1 MLNLGRK
8 YWIFFY
14 AISIGLLFL
23 VILQLIGIRQ
33 GLKVSVLDV
42 GQGDAILIQTPD
54 YHNVLVDAGPDSVVV
69 ERLGEQ
75 LGFFDKTIDIFILTH
90 PHRDHYGGILDVMQ
104 KYEIKKVLLTG
115 VASGNPMYTAFL
127 DTARVQGVELVFI
140 QNHQDLQISPNV
152 YLDILYPFQ
161 SRSLVGQDVRN
172 KNNTSIVARLVRQT
186 ESGWEPLAMLTG
198 DAETEEEWEILL
210 AGQDVGSDVLKVG
223 HHGSK
228 TATSDVFL
236 AAVNSSTAV
245 VSAGEG
251 NKFEHPHSETME
263 KLSGL
268 DILQTMKEGTIVFNF

>member
-1 MLNLGRK
+1 M
-8 YWIFFY
+8 
-14 AISIGLLFL
+14 
-23 VILQLIGIRQ
+23 ILQLIGIRQ

-115 VASGNPMYTAFL
+115 VTSGDPMYTAFL
-127 DTARVQGVELVFI
+127 DTARVQGVELIFI

-186 ESGWEPLAMLTG
+186 ESGWESLAMLTG

-268 DILQTMKEGTIVFNF
+268 DILQTMKEGTIIFNL